1 VTYNPDDPN
10 EHDNHQAPRRLIA
23 DGSALAV
30 LRAAQFAETKKGDEQ
45 IVLGF
50 EIVDPARPDDVGMH
64 ISYFGTFGPN
74 SIDFT
79 VDAIRACGWTGD
91 DVSEV
96 PALAEAG
103 QLATEVRL
111 KIEHEVYEGKTRA
124 KVKFVNKVGGGAKI
138 KLERTLDDN
147 RIKQFAA
154 SMRSRI
160 RAAGRDN
167 ASGQGNRP
175 AQQQTQRSTAP
186 RGNGGGYQ
194 GSAHPNAPGNGDD
207 IPFATA
213 SLHAEP
219 SALAPILRRP
229 T

>member
-1 VTYNPDDPN
+1 VTFNPDDPH
-10 EHDNHQAPRRLIA
+10 EHDNQQAPRRLIA
-23 DGSALAV
+23 DGGCIAV

-50 EIVDPARPDDVGMH
+50 EITDPSRPDEVGMH

-103 QLATEVRL
+103 QLANEVRL
-111 KIEHEVYEGKTRA
+111 KIEHETYEGKLRA

-138 KLERTLDDN
+138 KLERTLDDD
-147 RIKQFAA
+147 RVKRFAA
-154 SMRSRI
+154 SMKSRI
-160 RAAGRDN
+160 RAAGRDG
-167 ASGQGNRP
+167 AQAGSRPP

-186 RGNGGGYQ
+186 RSSGGYQ
-194 GSAHPNAPGNGDD
+194 GGGAHPNAPGNNDD
-207 IPFATA
+207 IPFL
-213 SLHAEP
+213 SCDLHAEP
-219 SALAPILRRP
+219 SSLAPVLRRL